1 MEALVKR
8 NGSVP
13 LTQAGFLPT
22 MNTFFDDFLSKDLME
37 NDWPK
42 FRYIR
47 NQFAI
52 CQFKRDRQKIEIELA
67 APGLKKKILKL
78 N

>member
-1 MEALVKR
+1 MIFIQR
-8 NGSVP
+8 SYG
-13 LTQAGFLPT
+13 
-22 MNTFFDDFLSKDLME
+22 

-52 CQFKRDRQKIEIELA
+52 CQFKRDKKIEIELA

>member
-1 MEALVKR
+1 MIFIQR
-8 NGSVP
+8 SYG
-13 LTQAGFLPT
+13 
-22 MNTFFDDFLSKDLME
+22 

-52 CQFKRDRQKIEIELA
+52 CQFKETDKKIEIELA
-67 APGLKKKILKL
+67 APGQKKEDF
-78 N
+78 